1 MRKALFIYLIIP
13 QNIFF
18 VLCAQS
24 CLEFKSTFTDVNM
37 SVFVH
42 QEASTSLQ
50 EMGINSSDTLGLFY
64 NELCV
69 GVKIVENN
77 FFAFSLW
84 GNDVNTETQDGL
96 NTGEIP
102 SSWLVK
108 SEDNKIYH
116 LIPEISEAQSS
127 AGWQNDGILQIINFQ
142 LDFISSYGCQDP
154 NYMEYWSLDSSPN
167 CDDGSCS
174 TAISSLLMNE
184 FSVNTN
190 SINSL
195 NDSIVAQQITN
206 SLINNFNDSI
216 STINESLQGDIVEL
230 NSAIDDV
237 SNMLS
242 IQESENLDLTDSLY
256 LNQLQILNLSNTI
269 DTISTI
275 NESLQGVI
283 VELNSTIDTV
293 SNMLSI
299 QESENLDL
307 TDSLYFNQLQILN
320 LSNTIDAISII
331 NESLQEDIIE
341 LNSTITYFSNDNTS
355 LYDSISTCGNE
366 LLSLNTT
373 IDSLI
378 NPILID
384 LDEGWNMIG
393 FSLLLPQGL
402 VSSFEMIEDK
412 ITIVKNNDGNV
423 YMSEYNFNGI
433 GMLFP
438 GEGYQLKTTEA
449 INDFYFYPIY

>member
-64 NELCV
+64 NEICV

-127 AGWQNDGILQIINFQ
+127 AGWQNDGILDIINFQ
-142 LDFISSYGCQDP
+142 LDFISSYGCQDS

-174 TAISSLLMNE
+174 IAISSLLMNE

-230 NSAIDDV
+230 NSTIDNV

-269 DTISTI
+269 DS
-275 NESLQGVI
+275 
-283 VELNSTIDTV
+283 
-293 SNMLSI
+293 
-299 QESENLDL
+299 
-307 TDSLYFNQLQILN
+307 
-320 LSNTIDAISII
+320 ISII
-331 NESLQEDIIE
+331 NESFQEDIIE
-341 LNSTITYFSNDNTS
+341 LNSTITYFSNYNTS

-373 IDSLI
+373 IDSLA